1 MWKLDVG
8 QKDLIVARYL
18 SGESSAHIARDFDIH
33 PTNIRGILRRRGV
46 QMRTNREAQTRL
58 PLNHEAFD
66 ILTPEAAYWCGFIAA
81 DGAICQRSGAAEVAI
96 VLACKDEGHLRKF
109 RDFLGSAHALTPVAS
124 AGYQGSTGSVRFS
137 VRSQRLADR
146 LTELG
151 VKAGPVANEL
161 ASSRDFWRGV
171 VDGDGWVTT
180 DAANPRLDVVGYPYL
195 LNPFVAFL
203 ASHGIEGPS
212 VRPHKS
218 ISRIVFSSFSAI
230 RTADILWRDCTVSLD
245 RNHDAAIAVAAAT
258 PRAVVHGEAHGN
270 SKLTAHDVQE
280 IRRLYEGGGISHRQ
294 MGALFGVSH
303 GAIGAVLRG
312 KTWVAA

>member
-1 MWKLDVG
+1 MWKLDAA
-8 QKDLIVARYL
+8 QKDSIVARYL
-18 SGESSAHIARDFDIH
+18 SGEPSPQIARDFGID

-46 QMRTNREAQTRL
+46 RMRTNSEAQTRL

-66 ILTPEAAYWCGFIAA
+66 VLTPEAAYWCGFIAA
-81 DGAICQRSGAAEVAI
+81 DGTICQRSGAAEVAI
-96 VLACKDEGHLRKF
+96 VLARKDAGHLRKF
-109 RDFLGSAHALTPVAS
+109 RDFLGSGHAITPVAPG
-124 AGYQGSTGSVRFS
+124 GYPGSTGSVRFS
-137 VRSQRLADR
+137 VRSQRLANR

-151 VKAGPVANEL
+151 VKSGPVANEL

-180 DAANPRLDVVGYPYL
+180 DAANPRLGIVGYPYL
-195 LNPFVAFL
+195 LGPFVAFL
-203 ASHGIEGPS
+203 TGHGIVGPS

-218 ISRIVFSSFSAI
+218 ISQVECKSLSAI

-245 RNHDAAIAVAAAT
+245 RKHEAALAVAAAT
-258 PRAVVHGEAHGN
+258 PQTTVHGEAHGN
-270 SKLTAHDVQE
+270 SKLTACDAQE
-280 IRRLYEGGGISHRQ
+280 IRRLYESGETSHRQ
-294 MGALFGVSH
+294 LGALFGVSH